1 METKRKIILLSLT
14 AACGFS
20 ALPALA
26 QQAPEAEAVAA
37 PAPVAAPV
45 AAPAADGVQ
54 VTAGDN
60 RSGTFKTVRG
70 QVTIVGAGDARRA
83 AVVGGPLFPGER
95 LLTGP
100 NSVVAL
106 TLRDGTILTMDK
118 ESSLDLAA
126 FDFNSTTHEGN
137 LWVRV
142 MRGTLRV
149 VSGLIA
155 KVRPENVKVTTP
167 TAVIG
172 VRGTDFIV
180 EAN

>member
-1 METKRKIILLSLT
+1 MWRRWFSEPATKRN
-14 AACGFS
+14 ACTPHRPRVFS
-20 ALPALA
+20 RTCS
-26 QQAPEAEAVAA
+26 APSK
-37 PAPVAAPV
+37 
-45 AAPAADGVQ
+45 
-54 VTAGDN
+54 
-60 RSGTFKTVRG
+60 RCTFKTVRG

-100 NSVVAL
+100 DSVVAL

-155 KVRPENVKVTTP
+155 KVQPENVRVTTP

>member
-1 METKRKIILLSLT
+1 METKRKIILFSLT

-20 ALPALA
+20 ALPASA
-26 QQAPEAEAVAA
+26 QQAAEAVAA

-45 AAPAADGVQ
+45 AAPAADSVQ

-100 NSVVAL
+100 DSVVAL
-106 TLRDGTILTMDK
+106 TLRDDTILTMDK
-118 ESSLDLAA
+118 ESLIEIGRASCR
-126 FDFNSTTHEGN
+126 E
-137 LWVRV
+137 RV
-142 MRGTLRV
+142 
-149 VSGLIA
+149 
-155 KVRPENVKVTTP
+155 
-167 TAVIG
+167 
-172 VRGTDFIV
+172 
-180 EAN
+180 